1 MRCAGPA
8 GCAENRAV
16 KVLLLNPAPAAMFLG
31 STATVLRLR
40 GGLQRQG
47 HLCEVFGD
55 TNEGGLKQSLEGTI
69 GRFRPDIVHAHDA
82 FRTGIS
88 LLGLR
93 VPWVVSLTGEDFHR
107 DMLDEQYGMLVCE
120 VFRQAHRVLVP
131 GETAVKLLEERVPE
145 TVGKIDVV
153 PRGCVR
159 PSTDGTDLRRSL
171 GIPRGRFLVLLAG
184 GIRAM
189 KGQLR
194 AVGLVRTLREQ
205 GVDAEM
211 IIAGPCQESE
221 YARELKATAAG
232 EPGVRVLPPLSRE
245 RMGAAYMDADVI
257 LNTSWDEG
265 MSPVIL
271 EAGMLARPVVASD
284 VPGNRELVRHRETGL
299 LFATEAELA
308 SCVLAVARNRSAA
321 GAMGLRMREDFERR
335 FVPAIELDRLL
346 SAYAAA

>member
-1 MRCAGPA
+1 MRRSGRICR
-8 GCAENRAV
+8 NSDDV
-16 KVLLLNPAPAAMFLG
+16 KILLLNPSPADMFLG

-55 TNEGGLKQSLEGTI
+55 TSEGGLKQSLEGTI

-93 VPWVVSLTGEDFHR
+93 VPWVVSVTGEDFHR

-120 VFRQAHRVLVP
+120 VLRQAHRVLVP
-131 GETAVKLLEERVPE
+131 GETSVKLLEERVPE

-159 PSTDGTDLRRSL
+159 LSTEGTDLRRSL
-171 GIPRGRFLVLLAG
+171 GIPRSRFLVLLAG
-184 GIRAM
+184 GIRFV

-194 AVGLVRTLREQ
+194 AAGLVRVLREN
-205 GVDAEM
+205 GLDAEL
-211 IIAGPCQESE
+211 IIAGPCQDSE
-221 YARELKATAAG
+221 YVRELRAAVVD
-232 EPGVRVLPPLSRE
+232 EPGVRLLPALSRE

-271 EAGMLARPVVASD
+271 EAGMLGRPVVASA
-284 VPGNRELVRHRETGL
+284 VPGNCELVRHRETGL
-299 LFATEAELA
+299 LFETEEELA
-308 SCVLAVARNRSAA
+308 SCVLAIARNRSAA

-335 FVPAIELDRLL
+335 FAPAVEIDRLL